1 MRILMLGNSFTY
13 CNDMPDMLAA
23 LTGAEVASHTRGGAM
38 LSEHL
43 NPETEMGARTLKALS
58 EEKWDYVI
66 LQEQSNAPVTKNK
79 GFLAA
84 AQRLCT
90 LIRENGAKP
99 VFYATWAYRE
109 GSEKL
114 ASMNMDYAAMDS
126 ALSAAYR
133 EAAEINGALIAEV
146 GAAFTAL
153 RKHAELYAPDDYHP
167 SEAGSITA
175 AAVIADAI
183 KTDILTDT

>member
-1 MRILMLGNSFTY
+1 MRILFLGNSFTFY
-13 CNDMPDMLAA
+13 HDLPEMV
-23 LTGAEVASHTRGGAM
+23 AEILNAETKGNLRGGAY
-38 LSEHL
+38 LHQHIDPSDEL
-43 NPETEMGARTLKALS
+43 CAITSKLLK